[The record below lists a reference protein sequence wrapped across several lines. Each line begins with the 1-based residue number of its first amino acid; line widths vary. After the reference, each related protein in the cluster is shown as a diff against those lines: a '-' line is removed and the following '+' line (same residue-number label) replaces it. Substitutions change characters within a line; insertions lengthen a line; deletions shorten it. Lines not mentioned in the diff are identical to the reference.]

1 MSRGSA
7 CCVSLGCCERLRTF
21 EHLANVRQRLHGLWP
36 LSLRGSPMWRKKW
49 ETIAGLSDLE
59 RLGLILREL
68 ISISHVLRL
77 IALLLTL
84 ITLRMWWPV
93 IAGWFR

>member
-1 MSRGSA
+1 
-7 CCVSLGCCERLRTF
+7 
-21 EHLANVRQRLHGLWP
+21 
-36 LSLRGSPMWRKKW
+36 MWRKKW

-59 RLGLILREL
+59 RLGLILGEL
-68 ISISHVLRL
+68 MSISHVLRL
-77 IALLLTL
+77 IAVLLTL